1 MEKAVINH
9 VYIYIYKK
17 ENVRVLVSY
26 SIDRVT
32 MKQIFIIKHFK
43 DRKSDRFLFSSKSTF
58 IVYYKRIIC
67 VTEHALKLLILDLR
81 EKL

>member
-1 MEKAVINH
+1 MFI
-9 VYIYIYKK
+9 YIYINAK
-17 ENVRVLVSY
+17 VRVLASY

-43 DRKSDRFLFSSKSTF
+43 DRKSDRFLFSSKGTF
-58 IVYYKRIIC
+58 IIVYYKRIIC